1 MPRRVR
7 QVTFLERTQ
16 ISQHLVSRRGIAMIV
31 YLDEHID
38 FGFRRE
44 TWNRGAS
51 NVVYRN
57 QRLAKGRSDE
67 YLVCQNAGS

>member
-1 MPRRVR
+1 
-7 QVTFLERTQ
+7 
-16 ISQHLVSRRGIAMIV
+16 MIV